1 MSDFHMKKI
10 IGFFACLCVCGCDQ
24 NSHQATSSA
33 SGKETAAKT
42 DSLVEVK
49 PKETKPVVVADALQI
64 SKSGVMRINSTIQ
77 TYLQL
82 QPWEK
87 SSPLRRLALGCIV
100 AEKRVL
106 TTAQQVADATYIEFA
121 NADNTK
127 RATAKVLAIDY
138 NRNLALLGLED
149 EKNAELFENTKPVAV
164 DGALKRGDKLSCIQ
178 LGEDG
183 VSIISDG
190 EIQAVNM
197 YSSLLPDSPMLNY
210 LCKVPLQR
218 SSNSFTLPLVSEG
231 KLAGML
237 SSYDAQD
244 QQCNVIAAPV
254 ISQFLTDA
262 NTGNYR
268 GSASLA
274 IELVDSS
281 DPVWRQQL
289 GLNKSGGCYVQN
301 VQPGSAAAAA
311 GVQKGDVLHAIDSHE
326 IDAKGFYQDSDYG
339 RMFWSNLLMDKKAGE
354 KITLQLWRGGKPLE
368 LEVELEPAGS
378 ASKLIAEHSFGKAP
392 NFIIHGGLVFQ
403 EVSRAW
409 LEAFGKDWQNRA
421 PVHLVAA
428 LDEQHELLKNG
439 KKSLLIISN
448 VIPTPLTLG
457 YERLGG
463 RVVTKVQDREVS
475 NLSELAAALDAQQGI
490 FTIELEQ
497 APYKIYMD
505 KNTSEII
512 NKRMLE
518 SGFEKLRRL
527 DNK

>member
-1 MSDFHMKKI
+1 MNDFNMKKI
-10 IGFFACLCVCGCDQ
+10 LGFLVCLSVCSCER
-24 NSHQATSSA
+24 QA
-33 SGKETAAKT
+33 
-42 DSLVEVK
+42 VK
-49 PKETKPVVVADALQI
+49 PAGGSSPQPPAAESQVEAKVKQAPVPSALEL
-64 SKSGVMRINSTIQ
+64 SKSSVMRVNSTIQ

-87 SSPLRRLALGCIV
+87 SSPLRRLGLGCIV
-100 AEKRVL
+100 ANKRVL

-121 NADNTK
+121 NADNSK

-149 EKNAELFENTKPVAV
+149 DSNAVLFENTLPLQPL
-164 DGALKRGDKLSCIQ
+164 GSLKRGDKLSCIQ

-183 VSIISDG
+183 VSIISEG
-190 EIQAVNM
+190 EIQTVNL
-197 YSSLLPDSPMLNY
+197 YSSLLSDSPMLNY
-210 LCKVPLQR
+210 LCKVALQR
-218 SSNSFTLPLVSEG
+218 SSNSYTLPLVSGG

-254 ISQFLTDA
+254 LERFLADA
-262 NTGNYR
+262 NTSNFR

-274 IELVDSS
+274 IELVDTS
-281 DPVWRQQL
+281 DPVWREQL
-289 GLNKSGGCYVQN
+289 RLKADGGCYVQN
-301 VQPGSAAAAA
+301 VQPGSKAAQA
-311 GVQKGDVLHAIDSHE
+311 GLQKGDVLLSIDSHN
-326 IDAKGFYQDSDYG
+326 IDAKGFYQDEMYG
-339 RMFWSNLLMDKKAGE
+339 RMFWSNLLMKKQVGA
-354 KITLQLWRGGKPLE
+354 KIALQLWRGGKSLQ
-368 LEVELEPAGS
+368 LEVELEAAGS
-378 ASKLIAEHSFGKAP
+378 GSKLIEEHGFGKAP
-392 NFIIHGGLVFQ
+392 NFIIYGGLVFQ

-428 LDEQHELLKNG
+428 LEEQHELLKQG
-439 KKSLLIISN
+439 KKRLLVISN

-463 RVVTKVQDREVS
+463 RVITKVQNREVS
-475 NLSELAAALDAQQGI
+475 SLQELAAGLDAQQGL

-527 DNK
+527 DEK